1 MFSKHVGVRDS
12 NEAEGLAIL
21 EALHVYSATFLEELI
36 VESDSLNTVSWV
48 IKGRRPME
56 TLVLLQRDKIF
67 IFFFSGGLQS
77 C

>member
-56 TLVLLQRDKIF
+56 TSVLLQLDKIF
-67 IFFFSGGLQS
+67 IFFFSGGL
-77 C
+77 